1 MTSIVH
7 AIAKEGRQ
15 PKRLGEEVVL
25 AQLFDK
31 SLLDLHNSQV
41 ILRLT
46 LYLLNIQRTVLL
58 DPIRPTDGWTDGRTE
73 WRWMNGWKDGTLLYP
88 KKCLYPGK
96 KLNFKSLFHNQ
107 ANPV

>member
-15 PKRLGEEVVL
+15 PKRLGEEVML

-58 DPIRPTDGWTDGRTE
+58 DPIRPTDGWTDGIVVDE
-73 WRWMNGWKDGTLLYP
+73 WMERWNSLVSRKVPLSRKET
-88 KKCLYPGK
+88 
-96 KLNFKSLFHNQ
+96 KLQSFIS
-107 ANPV
+107 